1 MSAKALLAEL
11 RERGVEVIAEG
22 DLLRYR
28 PRSAVTQELLDRLR
42 AHKPILLKLLAW
54 EGRNLK
60 DADRRGFVARWSME
74 PGWISLHDPTTGE
87 WHDFP
92 ARDCFPS
99 IVAEAGARRKG
110 GAA

>member
-1 MSAKALLAEL
+1 LSAKALFAEL
-11 RERGVEVIAEG
+11 RERGVEIMAEG
-22 DLLRYR
+22 ELLRYR
-28 PRSAVTQELLDRLR
+28 PRSAVTPELLDRLR
-42 AHKPILLKLLAW
+42 THKPTLLMLLAW

-60 DADRRGFVARWSME
+60 EADRRRFVAKQSRA

-99 IVAEAGARRKG
+99 IIAEAGARRNG